1 MDTENP
7 MPTELHTYFLQV
19 AEIWA
24 AFNNGKIS
32 AQMREALLAP
42 YRKTVFDLPISGF
55 HNQSPEW

>member
-1 MDTENP
+1 